1 MRLHKVTLME
11 AYLIETL
18 RSNGIPNDELLKK
31 VAQKDIRSWEDINPK
46 FDFNGLIS
54 LYEKD
59 EAAFKSIINDGY
71 KVKFLTFKGL
81 ENLLKFRLDKVAE
94 EDYEILENGISEL
107 KVKEEELNV
116 IKQLL
121 STNWTIH
128 ETENSDNENKN
139 ISIFIQS
146 NQINNR

>member
-1 MRLHKVTLME
+1 MSLNKVTLME

-18 RSNGIPNDELLKK
+18 RSNGISNDELLEK
-31 VAQKDIRSWEDINPK
+31 VAHKDVRSWEDINPK
-46 FDFNGLIS
+46 FDFNGLID

-59 EAAFKSIINDGY
+59 EAAFKSIINEGY

-81 ENLLKFRLDKVAE
+81 ENLLKFRLNKVAE
-94 EDYEILENGISEL
+94 EDYELLENGISGL

-121 STNWTIH
+121 SANWTVH
-128 ETENSDNENKN
+128 ETENNDNLNKE

-146 NQINNR
+146 NQ